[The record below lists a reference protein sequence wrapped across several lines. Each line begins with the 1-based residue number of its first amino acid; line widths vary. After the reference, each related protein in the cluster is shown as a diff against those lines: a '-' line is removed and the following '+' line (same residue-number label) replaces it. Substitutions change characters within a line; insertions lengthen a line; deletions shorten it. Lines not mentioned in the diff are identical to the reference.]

1 MINHK
6 IKEDLLDRAKP
17 SPSHEAQILFYLS
30 QNKNKV
36 VSLVDIANASPKRS
50 GSIWGAAYNLAL
62 EGKIGYADRRYHIFD
77 TSPHLKDIPKSKRI
91 MVWHHS
97 FDVSVNVRPRY
108 ATAQIRRDQILETSI
123 TSTPVQQSLF
133 DPDFEAMETQEIDR
147 LLKRL
152 QAVKLTREIN
162 DRYDGAPTKHR
173 AALTRILSDYGVSD
187 PVALVHA
194 GEDLTF
200 LTLTATTSM
209 PIQVTLKRNGM
220 ACETMY
226 LEHITLYNAP
236 VIGTIQEAYKQAAKR
251 GV

>member
-6 IKEDLLDRAKP
+6 IKDDLLDRAKP

-62 EGKIGYADRRYHIFD
+62 EGKIGYADRRYHIFA
-77 TSPHLKDIPKSKRI
+77 TSSHLKDIPKSKRI
-91 MVWHHS
+91 MVWHHD
-97 FDVSVNVRPRY
+97 FNVSVNVRPRY
-108 ATAQIRRDQILETSI
+108 ATAQRDQILDTP
-123 TSTPVQQSLF
+123 TPVQQSLF

-152 QAVKLTREIN
+152 QAIKLTREIN

-209 PIQVTLKRNGM
+209 PIQVTLKRNGFT
-220 ACETMY
+220 CETMY

-251 GV
+251 GT